1 MATTIFTG
9 QHPLDLADYRLEAFP
24 LVRLECPGQ
33 DNPHSHVQAVT
44 GAVQAVLPSL
54 SADLAIVQGDTSSA
68 LGGALAA
75 RLAGVPVAHVE
86 AGLRSHDRRRPW
98 PEEEFRIA
106 IDAEAELL
114 FAPTELSAI
123 NLRRERARGQ
133 IHVTG
138 NTGMDSLV
146 TLRSPTRPS
155 RDVLPRLLVTCH
167 RRENWGDGVEG
178 VAVALRQIAAEDLAS
193 IDLVLHPNRQL
204 AAQIRMMLQGEQAIS
219 FRRPCTHA
227 EMIDAMLAS
236 DLILSDSG
244 GMQEEAAALGVPL
257 LVLRDRTERP
267 EAIACGSIELV
278 GTRPETVVRAV
289 RRWLGSPPATASA
302 MPFGDGRAGERIA
315 EIVEGWLATRSG
327 RWSRRSS
334 EQVSAAYAIQSGGT
348 RSTV

>member
-1 MATTIFTG
+1 MPTIIFTG
-9 QHPLDLADYRLEAFP
+9 QHPLDPADYQLEAFP
-24 LVRLECPGQ
+24 SVRLECPGQ

-44 GAVQAVLPSL
+44 RAVQAVLPSL

-75 RLAGVPVAHVE
+75 RLAGVALAHVE

-114 FAPTELSAI
+114 FAPTALSAA
-123 NLRRERARGQ
+123 NLRRERTSGQ

-138 NTGMDSLV
+138 NTGMDSLES
-146 TLRSPTRPS
+146 LRSRS
-155 RDVLPRLLVTCH
+155 RRQRDAMPRLLVTCH

-178 VAVALRQIAAEDLAS
+178 VAVALRQIAAEGLAS
-193 IDLVLHPNRQL
+193 IDLVLHPNPQL
-204 AAQIRMMLQGEQAIS
+204 AAQIRMMLQGEPAIS

-244 GMQEEAAALGVPL
+244 GMQEEAAALGVAL

-267 EAIACGSIELV
+267 EAIACGTIELV
-278 GTRPETVVRAV
+278 GTRPATVVRAV
-289 RRWLGSPPATASA
+289 RRWLRSPPATASA
-302 MPFGDGRAGERIA
+302 TPFGDGHAGERIA
-315 EIVEGWLATRSG
+315 AIIEAWLCDRKALSPRMTAVPRT
-327 RWSRRSS
+327 
-334 EQVSAAYAIQSGGT
+334 A
-348 RSTV
+348 

>member
-204 AAQIRMMLQGEQAIS
+204 AAQIRMMLQGEPAIS

>member
-1 MATTIFTG
+1 MPGYATMREWGAHRRSPRGHEKSSSVQRVRTSG
-9 QHPLDLADYRLEAFP
+9 YRRA
-24 LVRLECPGQ
+24 
-33 DNPHSHVQAVT
+33 
-44 GAVQAVLPSL
+44 
-54 SADLAIVQGDTSSA
+54 SAA
-68 LGGALAA
+68 
-75 RLAGVPVAHVE
+75 
-86 AGLRSHDRRRPW
+86 
-98 PEEEFRIA
+98 
-106 IDAEAELL
+106 
-114 FAPTELSAI
+114 
-123 NLRRERARGQ
+123 NLRRERAHGQ

-146 TLRSPTRPS
+146 TMRSPTRRS